1 MTAPKEPTALHPD
14 TTGQQAAPD
23 ASADTQAEASQPAE
37 AFDIASND
45 DLQASLDS
53 ARAEINELQE
63 AVLRARAEAENIRR
77 RAQEDVSK
85 AHKFGIESF
94 AEGLLPVKDSL
105 EQALAQPEQTL
116 ETLRQG
122 VEITLRQ
129 LSSAFESGRL
139 KEIAPIQGDKFDPH
153 LHQAISSLAAAAQP
167 ANTVIHTMQK
177 GYLIADRVLRP
188 ALVTVATS

>member
-1 MTAPKEPTALHPD
+1 MTAPKEPTDLHPD
-14 TTGQQAAPD
+14 TTDKQASPD
-23 ASADTQAEASQPAE
+23 ASASD
-37 AFDIASND
+37 D
-45 DLQASLDS
+45 DLQASLDA

-63 AVLRARAEAENIRR
+63 AALRARAEAQNTRR

-85 AHKFGIESF
+85 AHQFGIESF
-94 AEGLLPVKDSL
+94 AKGLLPVKDSL

-116 ETLRQG
+116 ETLREG

-129 LSSAFESGRL
+129 LSSAFEGGRL
-139 KEIAPIQGDKFDPH
+139 EEIAPAQGDKFDPH
-153 LHQAISSLAAAAQP
+153 LHQAISSLASEQP
-167 ANTVIHTMQK
+167 ANTVILTLQK